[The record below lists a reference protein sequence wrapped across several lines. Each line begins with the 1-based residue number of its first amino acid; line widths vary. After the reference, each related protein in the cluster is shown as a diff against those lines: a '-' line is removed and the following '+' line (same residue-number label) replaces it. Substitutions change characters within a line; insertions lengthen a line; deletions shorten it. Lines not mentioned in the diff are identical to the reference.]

1 MDQENEFNKHHGWD
15 YKKGEY
21 RRHSGFPQENQA
33 SIYSFV
39 KRGKTAEEFD
49 AFIEGCDDIEG
60 YDDSEKHF
68 EYTKG
73 YGTETLITTRC
84 DDFYDTY
91 NGKTIDY
98 YIARADDGGKKNIK
112 SHKVLVAGKYKGPNG
127 NWALKLKL
135 SPVY

>member
-1 MDQENEFNKHHGWD
+1 MDQENEFNKHHGCTIR
-15 YKKGEY
+15 GEY
-21 RRHSGFPQENQA
+21 RHSGFPQGNQA

-49 AFIEGCDDIEG
+49 TFIKG
-60 YDDSEKHF
+60 YNDGRKHY

-73 YGTETLITTRC
+73 YGKNPIITTRC

-98 YIARADDGGKKNIK
+98 YIARADDGGKKNVKRHI
-112 SHKVLVAGKYKGPNG
+112 VRVVGKYRRPNG
-127 NWALKLKL
+127 KWALKLKL
-135 SPVY
+135 PRLN